1 MGVRKHPPYGSIEQ
15 FPSEQRHATAMFNQW
30 RLQPDF
36 GIQSSDQKV
45 ETGPLFCRKVGRLCG
60 VAKRIVHIYHIYIY
74 HIYSYISKQAIF
86 YPITKILVASEKFL
100 VETCGNLQK
109 LLPLCLPRAGGASPW
124 CSTHRPRFWA
134 GKIIEKWDQRREK
147 SSKPSAFLSSLCS
160 TGLS

>member
-60 VAKRIVHIYHIYIY
+60 VAKRILCIYISYIYIIYIHIYQ
-74 HIYSYISKQAIF
+74 SKQFFIQLLRSWLHQ
-86 YPITKILVASEKFL
+86 KSFL
-100 VETCGNLQK
+100 WKHVETSRNCYHCAFPVLAV
-109 LLPLCLPRAGGASPW
+109 LHLGAAH
-124 CSTHRPRFWA
+124 TDRGF
-134 GKIIEKWDQRREK
+134 ELEK
-147 SSKPSAFLSSLCS
+147 SSKNEIKGGKNPANHQHF
-160 TGLS
+160 